1 MAAAKTLPG
10 WRHWALALLIASA
23 GATVLYA
30 MGRLPICACGT
41 VKLWHGVVYS
51 SENSQHL
58 SDWYSP
64 THVLHGLL
72 FYMALHWLAPRW
84 GLGPRFVVATL
95 IEAGWEIVE
104 NTDAMIERYREATIA
119 LDYFGDSIIN
129 STADIAMM
137 WLGFLIAARAPVL
150 VSVALFVIAELLLG
164 LVIRDGLTLNIVM
177 LIWPLD
183 AILTWQQGG

>member
-1 MAAAKTLPG
+1 MLAEKALPG
-10 WRHWALALLIASA
+10 WRNWALALLIAA
-23 GATVLYA
+23 AAAATLYA

-64 THVLHGLL
+64 SHVLHGLV
-72 FYMALHWLAPRW
+72 FYLLLHWLVPRW
-84 GLGPRFVVATL
+84 GFGPRLVVVTL
-95 IEAGWEIVE
+95 LESAWEIIE
-104 NTDAMIERYREATIA
+104 NTDALINRYREATIA

-129 STADIAMM
+129 SMADITMM
-137 WLGFLIAARAPVL
+137 CLGFMIAARAPVW
-150 VSVALFVIAELLLG
+150 VSVMLFLAAELLVG
-164 LVIRDGLTLNIVM
+164 LVIRDGLVLNVIM
-177 LIWPLD
+177 LTWPID